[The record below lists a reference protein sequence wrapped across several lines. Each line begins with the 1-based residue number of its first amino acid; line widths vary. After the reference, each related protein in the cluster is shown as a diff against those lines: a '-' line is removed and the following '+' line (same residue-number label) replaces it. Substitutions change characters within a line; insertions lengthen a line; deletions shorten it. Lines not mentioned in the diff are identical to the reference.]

1 MLEQLSLY
9 LSGGSQRFRG
19 GQHVEFVQSM
29 VRDREPLK
37 VVPSAFRRR
46 PEQASNYTERN
57 QELFFNKSNCVA
69 QGIDVMYSLF
79 GWVPDLDAKDRSP
92 RGAGV
97 TVH

>member
-19 GQHVEFVQSM
+19 GQRVEFVQSM

-57 QELFFNKSNCVA
+57 QELFSIRVIVWHKELMLCIPSLVGCLIWMRR
-69 QGIDVMYSLF
+69 IDHLGEQV
-79 GWVPDLDAKDRSP
+79 
-92 RGAGV
+92 
-97 TVH
+97 